1 VADRAL
7 IEEKRLPTRGRS
19 GDIGG
24 SPIGR
29 GEEARV
35 RRFLIGVATVLLGA
49 SLAPAEADWRETL
62 GEVLIA
68 PEGPVREEMVE
79 RIVAVRPPWTDVVR
93 EIESMHFPDAPEKGA
108 PVLRSINSID
118 GVERPWVLVVP
129 EGYDPARPTPL
140 LVILHGG
147 VGRAEIVGDPIA
159 YARDNEFLAIARDL
173 GAIAA
178 FPFGQAG
185 ATWWDDVGM
194 SNIREIVRTVKREHN
209 VDDDRVWMI
218 GFSDGASGGFC
229 HAMLDPSDYAAI
241 VALNGHIGVASL
253 DGGLS
258 TYAPNT
264 ANTPIYAVTTFDDQ
278 LYPSA
283 RMRPTLDMARK
294 AGGDIFCREI
304 PGEHDFPYPSDEL
317 PGIIRF
323 LDRHARDPFPSR
335 IVWETATPK
344 FGRCR
349 WFAIDRVTVEE
360 AAPWYTDYNAAMI
373 DDRVTIG
380 FQPDD
385 EYEGEG
391 VRIGLV
397 VEGEGHPAEDMGLL
411 AGDTII
417 AGNGRPIV
425 DMEELGEFKATLAR
439 GDSFEL
445 TVLRGGAE
453 MVIPGRV
460 LEPSNYLVF
469 KRDAPSALAR
479 VSYSANRVDVE
490 ASRVGAFRVFVHP
503 EMIRIEE
510 NLVVRVSGDVVFDAP
525 VEPNVRYLLSNF
537 LENRDRRLL
546 YVAEVAVE
554 FP

>member
-1 VADRAL
+1 V
-7 IEEKRLPTRGRS
+7 KRLA
-19 GDIGG
+19 IA
-24 SPIGR
+24 IV
-29 GEEARV
+29 AL
-35 RRFLIGVATVLLGA
+35 FLVAA
-49 SLAPAEADWRETL
+49 LAPADAAWQETL
-62 GEVLIA
+62 AEIVHA
-68 PEGPVREEMVE
+68 PDGPARDEMV
-79 RIVAVRPPWTDVVR
+79 RSVVAAAPSWTDVVR
-93 EIESMHFPDAPEKGA
+93 EIESMRFPEAPEKGVA
-108 PVLRSINSID
+108 VLRSILSID
-118 GVERPWVLVVP
+118 GVERPWALVVP
-129 EGYDPARPTPL
+129 AGYDPARPTPL

-147 VGRAEIVGDPIA
+147 VGRAEIIEDPLE
-159 YARDNEFLAIARDL
+159 YAEENEFLAVAAKL

-178 FPFGQAG
+178 LPFGQAG

-253 DGGLS
+253 DGGRS

-294 AGGDIFCREI
+294 AGGDIFYREI

-323 LDRHARDPFPSR
+323 LDRHARDPFPPQ
-335 IVWETATPK
+335 IVWETATPE

-349 WFAIDRVTVEE
+349 WFAIDRVTLEDP
-360 AAPWYTDYNAAMI
+360 AAWHVDHNAAMV

-385 EYEGEG
+385 GYEGKG
-391 VRIGLV
+391 VRVSLI
-397 VEGEGHPAEDMGLL
+397 VEGEGYPAEEMGLL
-411 AGDTII
+411 AGDTIT
-417 AGNGRPIV
+417 AGDGRPIT
-425 DMEELGEFKATLAR
+425 DMEDLNEFKATLAR
-439 GDSFEL
+439 GDAFEL
-445 TVLRGGAE
+445 TVLRDGVE
-453 MVIPGRV
+453 MVTPGWIPP
-460 LEPSNYLVF
+460 PSNHLVF
-469 KRDAPSALAR
+469 VRDAPSGLAR
-479 VSYSANRVDVE
+479 ASYSANRIDVE
-490 ASRVGAFRVFVHP
+490 TSRVGAFRVLVHP
-503 EMIRIEE
+503 EMIRLEE
-510 NLVVRVSGDVVFDAP
+510 KLVVRVNGDVVFDAT
-525 VEPNVRYLLSNF
+525 VEPDIEYLISNF

-546 YVAEVAVE
+546 YVAEVAVGL
-554 FP
+554 P